1 MNRGG
6 VLSLQL
12 SQLQDVDSLKGPL
25 LSFILST
32 LALGPTS
39 SSTDFV

>member
-6 VLSLQL
+6 VLFLQL
-12 SQLQDVDSLKGPL
+12 SQFQDAGSLKGPL

-39 SSTDFV
+39 SSAGFV